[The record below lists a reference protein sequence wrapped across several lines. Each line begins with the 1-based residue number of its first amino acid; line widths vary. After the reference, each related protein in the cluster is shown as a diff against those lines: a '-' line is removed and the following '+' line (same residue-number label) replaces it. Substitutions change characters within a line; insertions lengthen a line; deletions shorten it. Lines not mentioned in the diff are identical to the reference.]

1 MSIWDSMERDFGEN
15 VENRIKI
22 LRGLKDEDDLF
33 KDFNCPSPEY
43 KKIILRSLYSASDWW
58 SRFIKGSMTRD
69 FPYCTNE
76 KNIMCTAALY
86 GLSEKL
92 YLRHFFNNDTSVIK
106 NVEIRD
112 TVILQGYYGLT
123 RYAAKTFEQYKDDK
137 NEDYNDIIKF
147 INIESRI
154 PRIKHTE
161 ATSAY
166 PLNAGT
172 ILQLYQN
179 DMDVI
184 QNHIREFYVAIHVC
198 LGDKDNPYYE
208 VYKHMIDDILDT
220 FANATIEKFDNFKD
234 KMRPSKE
241 LLQGFRLE
249 QKLITL
255 NTIGMIR
262 RIPQIINDREFFKKV
277 YMK

>member
-1 MSIWDSMERDFGEN
+1 MSIRDVKEREFGDS

-22 LRGLKDEDDLF
+22 LRGLTDEDDFF
-33 KDFNCPSPEY
+33 KDFDKYIPEY
-43 KKIILRSLYSASDWW
+43 KKIVLRSLYSVSDWW
-58 SRFIKGSMTRD
+58 SRFLKGSMTRD
-69 FPYCTNE
+69 FPYCAYE
-76 KNIMCTAALY
+76 KNIMCTSAIY
-86 GLSEKL
+86 GLSERL
-92 YLRHFFNNDTSVIK
+92 YLRHFFNQDTSVIK
-106 NVEIRD
+106 NAEIRD

-123 RYAAKTFEQYKDDK
+123 RYEAKTFEKYNDDK
-137 NEDYNDIIKF
+137 KERYSEIIDFIDIDR
-147 INIESRI
+147 RI
-154 PRIKHTE
+154 PRLLHTE
-161 ATSAY
+161 ATSRY

-179 DMDVI
+179 DMEVI
-184 QNHIREFYVAIHVC
+184 QSHIKEFYVAIYDC
-198 LGDKDNPYYE
+198 IGDEENPYCN
-208 VYKHMIDDILDT
+208 VYKHMIDDVLDT
-220 FANATIEKFDNFKD
+220 FAKSTIDKFDNFKD

-262 RIPQIINDREFFKKV
+262 RIPQIINDKEFFKKI